1 MLPHRDAKISATI
14 PHTIMPQ
21 IGRLRRRITH
31 ECSNAG
37 VFGQAASVL
46 VFAACDEESPMSVTP
61 CDIEKVA
68 LLARL
73 AIAETDLPDVT
84 ERFSRV
90 LSLVSEL
97 ETINTNGVMPMSN
110 PHDMEQ
116 RLRKDSVA
124 QASDR
129 KALMASAPAQ
139 QDGYFLVPKV
149 ID

>member
-1 MLPHRDAKISATI
+1 
-14 PHTIMPQ
+14 MPQ
-21 IGRLRRRITH
+21 IARFRRRISH

-46 VFAACDEESPMSVTP
+46 VFAAFDKETLMSVTP
-61 CDIEKVA
+61 SDIEKVA

-90 LSLVSEL
+90 LALVNEL
-97 ETINTNGVMPMSN
+97 NTIDTDGVVPMSN
-110 PHDMEQ
+110 PHDMKQ
-116 RLRKDSVA
+116 RLRADSVT
-124 QASDR
+124 R
-129 KALMASAPAQ
+129 ENEREALMASAPAQ
-139 QDGYFLVPKV
+139 EDGYFLVPRV

>member
-1 MLPHRDAKISATI
+1 
-14 PHTIMPQ
+14 
-21 IGRLRRRITH
+21 
-31 ECSNAG
+31 
-37 VFGQAASVL
+37 
-46 VFAACDEESPMSVTP
+46 MSVTP
-61 CDIEKVA
+61 SDIEKVA

-90 LSLVSEL
+90 LSMVNEL
-97 ETINTNGVMPMSN
+97 NTIDTHGVIPMSN

-116 RLRKDSVA
+116 RLREDSVA
-124 QASDR
+124 HPSDR
-129 KALMASAPAQ
+129 EALMATAPAQ

>member
-1 MLPHRDAKISATI
+1 
-14 PHTIMPQ
+14 
-21 IGRLRRRITH
+21 
-31 ECSNAG
+31 
-37 VFGQAASVL
+37 
-46 VFAACDEESPMSVTP
+46 MSVTP
-61 CDIEKVA
+61 SDIEKVA

-90 LSLVSEL
+90 LSLVNEL
-97 ETINTNGVMPMSN
+97 NTIDTDGVIPMSN

-116 RLRKDSVA
+116 RLLEDSVA
-124 QASDR
+124 YPSDR
-129 KALMASAPAQ
+129 EALMASAPAQ